1 VGCTRGFPLE
11 NGSNQTFHCV
21 DGEET
26 GLCIGDGTLELM
38 YPTGMILPKI
48 EKPPVVKILSKWFG
62 GFMEIHQDF
71 MGFPWILWIVPLFH
85 GF

>member
-1 VGCTRGFPLE
+1 
-11 NGSNQTFHCV
+11 
-21 DGEET
+21 
-26 GLCIGDGTLELM
+26 
-38 YPTGMILPKI
+38 MILPKI
-48 EKPPVVKILSKWFG
+48 EKPPVVKIPSKEFG